1 MIGLRRQGAEY
12 NKVRI
17 LSPTWHCIVRK
28 GSESNRPLDNAEFAR
43 KDCKRALKNGIP
55 YGFRDHDA

>member
-55 YGFRDHDA
+55 Y